1 MNLTYLLFCWFN
13 LPMKQQE
20 NPIENLPLK
29 EVYGQLLAILTN
41 RRKNKDGMLLVGYPV
56 DELSVVLNKTVEEA
70 NQLLAE
76 LNEFLL
82 GLGLSVA
89 TYHVNN
95 KEWVAIKS
103 LYAAPIE
110 LHEDE
115 LTVLGTVIMLIEESK
130 EPKVE
135 TQKLVDYLAKREYF
149 NEYKI
154 KKIVKGLIDSG
165 YLKKASSGGLG
176 YGSRTLIE
184 INDES
189 RRFISQQASELLF

>member
-1 MNLTYLLFCWFN
+1 
-13 LPMKQQE
+13 MKQQDNPLE
-20 NPIENLPLK
+20 NMPIK

-41 RRKNKDGMLLVGYPV
+41 RRRNKDGALIIGYSI
-56 DELSVVLNKTVEEA
+56 DELSIVLDKTIDET
-70 NQLLAE
+70 NILLSE
-76 LNEFLL
+76 LNEYLL
-82 GLGLSVA
+82 GLGLSIS
-89 TYHVNN
+89 TFQSDQ
-95 KEWVAIKS
+95 KEWATVKS

-130 EPKVE
+130 QPKIE
-135 TQKLVDYLAKREYF
+135 TQKIIDYLSKREYF

-154 KKIVKGLIDSG
+154 KKLIKDLTDLG
-165 YLKKASSGGLG
+165 YLKKANSGGLT

-189 RRFISQQASELLF
+189 RRFISQQASDLLF

>member
-1 MNLTYLLFCWFN
+1 MKPQDSPIDN
-13 LPMKQQE
+13 LP
-20 NPIENLPLK
+20 IK

-41 RRKNKDGMLLVGYPV
+41 RRKNKDGTLLIGYEV
-56 DELSVVLNKTVEEA
+56 NELSVVLNKTIEETT
-70 NQLLAE
+70 QLLSE

-82 GLGLSVA
+82 GLGLSVT
-89 TYHVNN
+89 TYQNN
-95 KEWVAIKS
+95 QKDWAAIKS

-110 LHEDE
+110 LQEDE
-115 LTVLGTVIMLIEESK
+115 LTVLGTVIMLIETNK
-130 EPKVE
+130 EARME
-135 TQKLVDYLAKREYF
+135 TQKLVDYLSTRDYF

-154 KKIVKGLIDSG
+154 KKIVKELTNVG
-165 YLKKASSGGLG
+165 YLKKAPSGGLT

>member
-1 MNLTYLLFCWFN
+1 MSVNPIMNSQVNPIDN
-13 LPMKQQE
+13 LP
-20 NPIENLPLK
+20 IK

-41 RRKNKDGMLLVGYPV
+41 RRRNKDGSLLIGYAV
-56 DELSVVLNKTVEEA
+56 EELSVILNKTVEETS
-70 NQLLAE
+70 QTLSE
-76 LNEFLL
+76 LNDYLL

-89 TYHVNN
+89 TYQSNQ

-110 LHEDE
+110 LQEEE
-115 LTVLGTVIMLIEESK
+115 LTVLGTVIMLVEQSK

-135 TQKLVDYLAKREYF
+135 TQKVVDYLAKREYF

-154 KKIVKGLIDSG
+154 KKIVKSLQDLG
-165 YLKKASSGGLG
+165 YLKKAPSGGIA